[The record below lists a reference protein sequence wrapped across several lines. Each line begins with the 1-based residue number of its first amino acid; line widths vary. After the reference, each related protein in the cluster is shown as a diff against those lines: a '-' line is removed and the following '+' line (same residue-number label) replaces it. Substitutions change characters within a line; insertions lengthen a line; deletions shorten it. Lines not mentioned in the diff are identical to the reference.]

1 MLPTDRI
8 SLKIIL
14 IDEVMLTK
22 AESFISGCQH
32 CAWTSEITFD
42 HLLDAVTGSDPMATE
57 YVIRG
62 APRCPSCKREVTE
75 DTFVLAV

>member
-1 MLPTDRI
+1 MLPFDR
-8 SLKIIL
+8 LAPKVIL
-14 IDEVMLTK
+14 IDECTLAK

-42 HLLDAVTGSDPMATE
+42 HLLDAVTGSDPIETE
-57 YVIRG
+57 YVISG
-62 APRCPSCKREVTE
+62 APRCPCCKREVTE

>member
-1 MLPTDRI
+1 MLTTDR
-8 SLKIIL
+8 LAQKVIL
-14 IDEVMLTK
+14 VDELTLTE

-42 HLLDAVTGSDPMATE
+42 HLLDAVTGSNPIETE
-57 YVIRG
+57 YVICG
-62 APRCPSCKREVTE
+62 APRCPSCKHEVTE